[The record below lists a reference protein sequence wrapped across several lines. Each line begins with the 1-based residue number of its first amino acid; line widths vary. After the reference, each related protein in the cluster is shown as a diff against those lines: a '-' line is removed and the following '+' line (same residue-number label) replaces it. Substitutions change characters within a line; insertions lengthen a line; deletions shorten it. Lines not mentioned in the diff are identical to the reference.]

1 MPKRKNN
8 NKLRPKFRLLKGI
21 FSVFLLLA
29 LLLISTIIVLIAY
42 FNSEIPDHRILYSL
56 QPQKIS
62 KIYTSQHNLIDD
74 FGRDNRAFVPLEYIP
89 KAIQNAFLIA
99 EDRNFYEHGGLDFKG
114 ILRAIF
120 NNLKLSLELDTGSL
134 QGGSTITQQIAK
146 NIFLSQDKTFERKI
160 KEAILANRINQSFSK
175 EKILEIYLNNT
186 FLGSNSYGV
195 VSSAKKYFNK
205 KLEDLTIAEIA
216 LLAGIPKAPS
226 KFNPIRNYDNA
237 INRRNIILHMM
248 RENHLISDAEFINA
262 INEKVV
268 IKNNMQ
274 KSPLIADKQYF
285 RDALLKELRTKLDE
299 NKIESG
305 ALSIFSTLD
314 EKTHKL
320 ALKTFQDN
328 LVRYSKSFGFL
339 GKIGKVDD
347 FVEWESEL
355 KNKFSHLNNLKYNDD
370 VEIAAI
376 LRIDAKNNEIIIGLS
391 TGKVAVIPLPEFDW
405 MKRAYKTNYVIDE
418 NGEKQSSLKPI
429 QEVLSLGDIILVQKN
444 NKAYTPV
451 QIPIINGAMIVANAK
466 TGEILSLIGG
476 FNYQQS
482 QFNRALSK
490 RKLGTLINPFL
501 LLKKELLD
509 DSKVMK
515 ASEESLLN
523 IVEAFLVFANSGV
536 KIPLTSINFVQDNE
550 GETVYKTI
558 IKKDQLFETSKIEN
572 LNKNFEDKINEIQ
585 YVGINGIT
593 RENFDSW
600 YIGYNSDVVVGV
612 YVGYDKPQN
621 IADID
626 ILNVPKK
633 IFLDFI
639 TSYKNGSQN

>member
-8 NKLRPKFRLLKGI
+8 NKYRPKFRLLKGI
-21 FSVFLLLA
+21 FSMFLLLA

-62 KIYTSQHNLIDD
+62 KIYTSNYNLIDD

-195 VSSAKKYFNK
+195 VSSAKKYFDK

-328 LVRYSKSFGFL
+328 LVSYSKSFGFL

-355 KNKFSHLNNLKYNDD
+355 KNKFSHLNSLKYNDD

-391 TGKVAVIPLPEFDW
+391 TGKVAVIPLGEFDW

-501 LLKKELLD
+501 LLTKELSD
-509 DSKVMK
+509 DSKVIK
-515 ASEESLLN
+515 SSEESLLN

-558 IKKDQLFETSKIEN
+558 IKKDQLFETNKIEN
-572 LNKNFEDKINEIQ
+572 LNKNFEDTINEIQ

-639 TSYKNGSQN
+639 TSY

>member
-89 KAIQNAFLIA
+89 KSIQNAFLIA

-515 ASEESLLN
+515 SSEENLLN

-639 TSYKNGSQN
+639 TSYSAK